1 MKLNDLGSNSFN
13 KGTAG
18 IRGVAADSR
27 ELAARSGGTLVFGWN
42 EAGDNRDLVRRLV
55 ARQQCLFLLLG

>member
-1 MKLNDLGSNSFN
+1 MSR

-27 ELAARSGGTLVFGWN
+27 ELAARSGGTIDFCINNGIIGVQEEDAYAETEGK
-42 EAGDNRDLVRRLV
+42 R
-55 ARQQCLFLLLG
+55 